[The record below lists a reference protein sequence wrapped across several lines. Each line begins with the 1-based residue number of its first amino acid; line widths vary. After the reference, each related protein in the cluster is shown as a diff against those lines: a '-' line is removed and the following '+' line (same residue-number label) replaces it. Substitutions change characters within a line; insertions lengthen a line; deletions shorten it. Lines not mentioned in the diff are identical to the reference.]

1 MYIYCKFCHVS
12 LFILMIYIYWSPG
25 PNNAIYCSFS
35 SYIHLHNKLFLKI
48 INQVVAIARAAL
60 DGFKNEAKK
69 MVVVIVDMER
79 AFVQTR
85 KHHFVCFCFFLALSV
100 LVA

>member
-1 MYIYCKFCHVS
+1 MEGEIVRRRRR
-12 LFILMIYIYWSPG
+12 L
-25 PNNAIYCSFS
+25 
-35 SYIHLHNKLFLKI
+35 LHNPTQPFSTI
-48 INQVVAIARAAL
+48 TDYQVVAIARAAL